1 MSETDVKDAVRER
14 YSQAA
19 RRVSEGRIVLRR
31 RCGACRV
38 KPHHFQSLR
47 CV

>member
-1 MSETDVKDAVRER
+1 MSQTDVKEAVRDR

-31 RCGACRV
+31 RCGAGR
-38 KPHHFQSLR
+38 
-47 CV
+47 